1 MNTRLHLK
9 QEALE
14 RNPLWDD
21 SKGPRKCSILNDSKL
36 SEVRIINGVFFSYF
50 PLFITCVTLMIAIS
64 SHFIH
69 YANEARVFETH
80 RFLRQT
86 LILMMLA
93 NDSVFITN
101 PIGFRVLEVLQLPT
115 KENFILPFK
124 MHKNKSILYETM
136 VVRISLHSLHDMKI
150 QKIHNSVSIFDVEKG

>member
-1 MNTRLHLK
+1 
-9 QEALE
+9 
-14 RNPLWDD
+14 
-21 SKGPRKCSILNDSKL
+21 
-36 SEVRIINGVFFSYF
+36 
-50 PLFITCVTLMIAIS
+50 MIAIS

-69 YANEARVFETH
+69 YANEVFETH
-80 RFLRQT
+80 RFPRQT

-124 MHKNKSILYETM
+124 MHMNKSILCETM
-136 VVRISLHSLHDMKI
+136 VVRISFLFILGYENTENL
-150 QKIHNSVSIFDVEKG
+150 QQCVYF